1 MQFFY
6 QARTPQGDVRNG
18 TVEAVNKD
26 AAIDILQRS
35 NFIIIDIK
43 ESAQL
48 PPLSR
53 SITSFLRRGVPKKEI
68 VIFSKQ
74 ISTLFQAKVPLIES
88 LKTMMEQTSN
98 AVFKDALLDIAKSVD
113 AGASLSKALAFH
125 KNIFSDFYVSMVRSG
140 EASGKLEEVF
150 NYLADG
156 LEREYYMNK
165 KIRGAMTYPAFIVAT
180 FGMVMFVMMI
190 WVVPNLT
197 AVLKESGAEMPF
209 LTRVVIA
216 VSDAFKDYWWAII
229 IALALTVGSFEYWL
243 HTPSGKNIWHRVQ
256 IRLPILGPM
265 LTKFYLARFSDN
277 LSVLIQGG
285 LPIVQAL
292 EITSDVIGN
301 GVYKSILLDTIE
313 EVKRGNTISSVLRTR
328 KEIPIMVTQMVYVGE
343 ESGKLDSTL
352 KSVASFYQKEV
363 AVVVDSIVTLIEPVL
378 ILILGVGVAILLVAI
393 LMPMYN
399 MAQNF

>member
-1 MQFFY
+1 MQFSY
-6 QARTPQGDVRNG
+6 QARTSQGDMRNG
-18 TVEAVNKD
+18 TVEAVSRE

-35 NFIIIDIK
+35 NFIIIDIH
-43 ESAQL
+43 EAAQL
-48 PPLSR
+48 PALNR
-53 SITSFLRRGVPKKEI
+53 SLASYFRRGVPKKEV

-98 AVFKDALLDIAKSVD
+98 PAFKDALLDIAKNVD

-150 NYLADG
+150 NYLAEG
-156 LEREYYMNK
+156 LEREYYMGK
-165 KIRGAMTYPAFIVAT
+165 KIKGAMTYPAFIVAA
-180 FGMVMFVMMI
+180 FGAVMFVMMI

-197 AVLKESGAEMPF
+197 AVLKESGGELPPM
-209 LTRVVIA
+209 TRAVIFI
-216 VSDAFKDYWWAII
+216 SDAFKVYWWAILL
-229 IALALTVGSFEYWL
+229 ALAIAGGSFWYWIN
-243 HTPSGKNIWHRVQ
+243 SKEGKAIWHRVQ
-256 IRLPILGPM
+256 LRLPGFKGL
-265 LTKFYLARFSDN
+265 LEKFYLARFADN

-292 EITSDVIGN
+292 EITADVIGN
-301 GVYKSILLDTIE
+301 SVYRGILLETIE
-313 EVKRGNTISSVLRTR
+313 EVKRGNTISSVLRTK
-328 KEIPIMVTQMVYVGE
+328 KEIPIMVTQMVFVGE
-343 ESGKLDSTL
+343 ESGRLDSTL

-363 AVVVDSIVTLIEPVL
+363 AVAIDSIVTLIEPVMIVL
-378 ILILGVGVAILLVAI
+378 LGVGVAILLVAI

>member
-1 MQFFY
+1 MQFSY
-6 QARTPQGDVRNG
+6 QARTTQGDMRSG
-18 TVEAVNKD
+18 MVEAVSRE

-35 NFIIIDIK
+35 NFIIIDIH

-48 PPLSR
+48 PVLRRSLS
-53 SITSFLRRGVPKKEI
+53 FYFHRGVPKKEV

-98 AVFKDALLDIAKSVD
+98 PAFKDALLDIAKNVD

-150 NYLADG
+150 NYLAEG
-156 LEREYYMNK
+156 LEREYYMGK
-165 KIRGAMTYPAFIVAT
+165 KIKGAMTYPAFIVAA
-180 FGMVMFVMMI
+180 FGAVMFVMMI

-197 AVLKESGAEMPF
+197 AVLKESGGELPPM
-209 LTRVVIA
+209 TRAVIFI
-216 VSDAFKDYWWAII
+216 SDAFKVYWWAILL
-229 IALALTVGSFEYWL
+229 ALAIAGGSFWYWIN
-243 HTPSGKNIWHRVQ
+243 SKEGKAIWHRAQ
-256 IRLPILGPM
+256 LRIPGFKGLLE
-265 LTKFYLARFSDN
+265 KFYLARFADN

-292 EITSDVIGN
+292 EITADVIGN
-301 GVYKSILLDTIE
+301 GVYRGILLETIE
-313 EVKRGNTISSVLRTR
+313 EVKRGNTISSVLRTK
-328 KEIPIMVTQMVYVGE
+328 KEIPIMVTQMVFVGE
-343 ESGKLDSTL
+343 ESGRLDSTL
-352 KSVASFYQKEV
+352 KSVSTFYQKEV
-363 AVVVDSIVTLIEPVL
+363 AVAIDSIVTLIEPVMIML
-378 ILILGVGVAILLVAI
+378 LGIGVAILLIAI

>member
-1 MQFFY
+1 MQFSY
-6 QARTPQGDVRNG
+6 QARTPQGDVRSG
-18 TVEAVNKD
+18 TVDAVNKN
-26 AAIDILQRS
+26 AALDILQRS
-35 NFIIIDIK
+35 NFIIIDIR
-43 ESAQL
+43 EAGQL

-53 SITSFLRRGVPKKEI
+53 NIASFIRRGVPKKEV

-88 LKTMMEQTSN
+88 LKTLMEQTSN

-113 AGASLSKALAFH
+113 AGASLSKALALH

-165 KIRGAMTYPAFIVAT
+165 KIRGAMTYPAFIVAA

-197 AVLKESGAEMPF
+197 AVLKESGAEMPP
-209 LTRVVIA
+209 LTRMVIA

-229 IALALTVGSFEYWL
+229 LALALTVAGFEYWL
-243 HTPSGKNIWHRVQ
+243 HTPGGKAIWHKVQ
-256 IRLPILGPM
+256 LRLPVLGPM
-265 LTKFYLARFSDN
+265 LSKFYLARFSDN

-301 GVYKSILLDTIE
+301 GVYKNILLDTIE

-328 KEIPIMVTQMVYVGE
+328 KEIPIMVTQMIYVGE
-343 ESGKLDSTL
+343 ESGKLDNTL